1 MDKASRSVSEC
12 DAPLS
17 NRRPSHF
24 PRPTPKIP
32 DEFLDNVRVFQGLA
46 CVKNPSTRRANQ
58 WPYPPDSVTLAPRE
72 QMKFL
77 PDEEEEADIAVNQG
91 VSTSE
96 GPVVND
102 SEPNQLN
109 FDGLSLTQS
118 AQDTTV
124 PSFAT

>member
-1 MDKASRSVSEC
+1 MDKAGRSVIDR
-12 DAPLS
+12 DAPLRD
-17 NRRPSHF
+17 RRLSRF

-77 PDEEEEADIAVNQG
+77 PDEEEEDIAVNQG
-91 VSTSE
+91 TTSE
-96 GPVVND
+96 GTVND
-102 SEPNQLN
+102 SEANQLN
-109 FDGLSLTQS
+109 FDGLSLSQP

-124 PSFAT
+124 PSVAT

>member
-1 MDKASRSVSEC
+1 MDKAGCSVIDRDTPSRNYRFSRFS
-12 DAPLS
+12 
-17 NRRPSHF
+17 
-24 PRPTPKIP
+24 RPTPKIP

-77 PDEEEEADIAVNQG
+77 PDEEEEDTAVNQETTAE
-91 VSTSE
+91 VA
-96 GPVVND
+96 VND
-102 SEPNQLN
+102 SETNQFN
-109 FDGLSLTQS
+109 FDGLSLSQP

-124 PSFAT
+124 PSVAT

>member
-1 MDKASRSVSEC
+1 M
-12 DAPLS
+12 
-17 NRRPSHF
+17 
-24 PRPTPKIP
+24 
-32 DEFLDNVRVFQGLA
+32 RVFQGLA

-77 PDEEEEADIAVNQG
+77 PDEEEEEDIAVNQG
-91 VSTSE
+91 TTSE
-96 GPVVND
+96 GTVND
-102 SEPNQLN
+102 SETNQLN
-109 FDGLSLTQS
+109 FDGLSLSQP